1 MQLVLHRTCGKLPI
15 FCEVLVSP
23 AEVAVDV
30 ARARSVGAELLQPRV
45 VVLPPAWHPTSRT
58 LSLEQLTCKSNALQQ
73 GRCYVPRTK
82 PWCSARSS
90 TCTYPT

>member
-1 MQLVLHRTCGKLPI
+1 MQLVLHSMSGNLPF

-45 VVLPPAWHPTSRT
+45 VVLPPAWHPMSPT
-58 LSLEQLTCKSNALQQ
+58 LSL
-73 GRCYVPRTK
+73 
-82 PWCSARSS
+82 
-90 TCTYPT
+90 